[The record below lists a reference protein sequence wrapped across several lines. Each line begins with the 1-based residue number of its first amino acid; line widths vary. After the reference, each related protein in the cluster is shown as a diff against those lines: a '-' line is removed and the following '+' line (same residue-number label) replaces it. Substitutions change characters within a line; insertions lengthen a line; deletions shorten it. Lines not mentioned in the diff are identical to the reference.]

1 MRVNIISIDNK
12 HSLTDDCNMV
22 CETLKKLYSRKRK
35 IQFEFAAFHKNVAK
49 VADVNIYLGIIN
61 NSFFPINPL
70 VSSVKGK
77 CNVIIS
83 DSISNSCNPQKLR
96 SLSLSF
102 NFKIV
107 SDMS

>member
-61 NSFFPINPL
+61 NSFF
-70 VSSVKGK
+70 KGP
-77 CNVIIS
+77 S
-83 DSISNSCNPQKLR
+83 GTP
-96 SLSLSF
+96 
-102 NFKIV
+102 
-107 SDMS
+107 